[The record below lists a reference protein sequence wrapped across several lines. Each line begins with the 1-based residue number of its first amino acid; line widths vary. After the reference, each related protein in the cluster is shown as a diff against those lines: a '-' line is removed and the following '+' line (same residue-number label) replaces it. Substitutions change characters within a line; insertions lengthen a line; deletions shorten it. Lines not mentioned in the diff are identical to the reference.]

1 LFLRFGLRLKNI
13 VSQKVYDINFRH
25 ILLTRLDKALVLQS
39 QVAKLDRPSSRVIET
54 FRIWFDGG
62 KRKYGGPKPDPVLGG
77 QAKYVL
83 DNEQDL
89 AALKTPADDDFL
101 SRFLQDHWP
110 FTVSAESTFILPV
123 GLNTHLPSRAATL
136 EIIEIGPAIIRS
148 AT

>member
-1 LFLRFGLRLKNI
+1 
-13 VSQKVYDINFRH
+13 
-25 ILLTRLDKALVLQS
+25 LLTRLDKALVLQS

-62 KRKYGGPKPDPVLGG
+62 KQENGGRKPDPVLGG
-77 QAKYVL
+77 QAKHVL

-110 FTVSAESTFILPV
+110 VTVRTEFIFIFLV
-123 GLNTHLPSRAATL
+123 GLNTHLSSRAATP
-136 EIIEIGPAIIRS
+136 EII
-148 AT
+148 

>member
-1 LFLRFGLRLKNI
+1 
-13 VSQKVYDINFRH
+13 
-25 ILLTRLDKALVLQS
+25 
-39 QVAKLDRPSSRVIET
+39 
-54 FRIWFDGG
+54 
-62 KRKYGGPKPDPVLGG
+62 VLGG
-77 QAKYVL
+77 QAKYTL

-110 FTVSAESTFILPV
+110 VTVSAEPAFILLV

-136 EIIEIGPAIIRS
+136 EIIEIEPAIIRS